1 MGWTHDS
8 PGPPDMGL
16 DWGLSTGWDRTGAP
30 HRAPG
35 SGTALEE
42 ELAPGV
48 NEVLDAHRAVDTDA
62 IREIHAAL
70 GNDVGL
76 DVALDT
82 DRVQRVAA
90 VEDTDQALTSSLAL
104 GEDTAAEQDVGMDR
118 GQGVGIDAAAA
129 LDFGPDTFAGG
140 PAWGSRGKKSLSGT
154 WDHISESSLKCEPED
169 SHCYRWAP
177 SGAEGCSSYRSPK
190 STLMTGSR
198 CSKAQTVVV
207 GSSCGRKAAA
217 GEQGGIWWSSASDAV
232 R

>member
-35 SGTALEE
+35 SGTALEG

-48 NEVLDAHRAVDTDA
+48 NEVLGAHRAVDTDA

-70 GNDVGL
+70 GEDVGL

-90 VEDTDQALTSSLAL
+90 VEDTDEALTSSLAL

-118 GQGVGIDAAAA
+118 GQGVGIDASAA
-129 LDFGPDTFAGG
+129 LDFGPDA
-140 PAWGSRGKKSLSGT
+140 AVDRSLGVDVTLHVAS
-154 WDHISESSLKCEPED
+154 
-169 SHCYRWAP
+169 AP
-177 SGAEGCSSYRSPK
+177 GRRHP
-190 STLMTGSR
+190 R
-198 CSKAQTVVV
+198 RVV
-207 GSSCGRKAAA
+207 GHNSQSS
-217 GEQGGIWWSSASDAV
+217 V
-232 R
+232 